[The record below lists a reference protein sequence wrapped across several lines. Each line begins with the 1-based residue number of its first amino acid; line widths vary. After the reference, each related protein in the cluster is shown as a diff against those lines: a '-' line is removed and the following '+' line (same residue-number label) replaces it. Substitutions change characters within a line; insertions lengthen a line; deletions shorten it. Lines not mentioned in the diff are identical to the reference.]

1 MSEYVIRGGVEG
13 KRRLD
18 LLARVLRP
26 TTVEWL
32 ARAGVGPGMRCLD
45 LGCGGGHVTADLA
58 RVTGPDGGVVGV
70 DSDETILQLAR
81 EGVEDAGLANVELRA
96 GDVLAWDEQSS
107 FDVVYARFLVTHV
120 PDPAGVVARM
130 AAAAR
135 PGGVVILEDID
146 YDGVFC
152 RPVSPAFERY
162 RSIFMTLVRQRGGD
176 PTIGPWLVGLLRGA
190 GLGDPELRV
199 VQPVHYRG
207 EGKLGNYITMV
218 NIADRA
224 VADGLLAGQEAEGLL
239 TELLTVTE
247 DEDTVMGWP
256 RIFQVAA
263 RRPPA

>member
-1 MSEYVIRGGVEG
+1 MSPTRPASSRAW
-13 KRRLD
+13 RR
-18 LLARVLRP
+18 
-26 TTVEWL
+26 
-32 ARAGVGPGMRCLD
+32 PG
-45 LGCGGGHVTADLA
+45 
-58 RVTGPDGGVVGV
+58 
-70 DSDETILQLAR
+70 
-81 EGVEDAGLANVELRA
+81 
-96 GDVLAWDEQSS
+96 
-107 FDVVYARFLVTHV
+107 
-120 PDPAGVVARM
+120 
-130 AAAAR
+130 R

>member
-18 LLARVLRP
+18 LLARELRP

-45 LGCGGGHVTADLA
+45 LGCGGGHVTVELG
-58 RVTGPDGGVVGV
+58 RITGPDGAVVGV
-70 DSDETILQLAR
+70 DNDETILQLAR
-81 EGVEDAGLANVELRA
+81 ESVEEAGLANVELRT
-96 GDVLAWDEQSS
+96 GDVLAFDEQSS

-135 PGGVVILEDID
+135 PGGVVIVEDID

-152 RPVSPAFERY
+152 RPVSPAFEHY
-162 RSIFMTLVRQRGGD
+162 RSIFMMLMRRRGGD
-176 PTIGPWLVGLLRGA
+176 PTIGPRLAGLLRGA
-190 GLGDPELRV
+190 GLEDPELRV
-199 VQPVHYRG
+199 VHPVHYRG
-207 EGKLGNYITMV
+207 EGKLGNYVTMV
-218 NIADRA
+218 NITDRA
-224 VADGLLAGQEAEGLL
+224 VADGLLTGQEAEELL

-247 DEDTVMGWP
+247 DEETVVGWP
-256 RIFQVAA
+256 RIFQLAA